1 MHVKTSVYFHA
12 NTDNTFYTQILN
24 PLQIVSFQWMQKAVS
39 KVWYSSHLW
48 AACFKRDITKL
59 ILISITKDCP
69 SLSDAWIQWVMLFIH
84 STHASN
90 LSRILM
96 SVNFVILSVVCV
108 YFSIKTC
115 EVKKFAFMQWCPYE
129 IKVVDRQS
137 SGLPAY
143 MSRLYLQQLKHFSNQ
158 INLRHR
164 LGFTERWLEIP
175 LEQNSRNKGNW
186 RSHLITNMD

>member
-1 MHVKTSVYFHA
+1 MHVKDFSLLSCKHRQYILHTNIKSTSNSLLFNECKSCFKSVVF
-12 NTDNTFYTQILN
+12 I
-24 PLQIVSFQWMQKAVS
+24 
-39 KVWYSSHLW
+39 SSMGSM
-48 AACFKRDITKL
+48 CFKRDITKL

-115 EVKKFAFMQWCPYE
+115 EVKK
-129 IKVVDRQS
+129 I
-137 SGLPAY
+137 L
-143 MSRLYLQQLKHFSNQ
+143 
-158 INLRHR
+158 
-164 LGFTERWLEIP
+164 
-175 LEQNSRNKGNW
+175 
-186 RSHLITNMD
+186 HLCSDVLMKLWY